1 VEHGAHF
8 LILYYPVPNLSI
20 TIRNCFIAVRR
31 RGCCANDPG
40 TSNRAPRVSA
50 RRPLDTLERV
60 EVSTN
65 ANLRALCVLDTGKG
79 KGAWATL
86 RLSLPVRVRARAS
99 PRLSHCVPLTAPLS
113 LCPPHRV
120 SLTVSPS
127 PRLSHRV
134 PPPSYHF
141 TCGNSTPMFG
151 PASSANAASSC
162 GCPPL
167 AAAHRCTHGEVQ
179 PPTMYKQPHHV

>member
-113 LCPPHRV
+113 LCLPHRV

-127 PRLSHRV
+127 PRLSLCASLTVSLSLCPPHRASLSV
-134 PPPSYHF
+134 PPSPCLSHCVSL
-141 TCGNSTPMFG
+141 TAPLA
-151 PASSANAASSC
+151 P
-162 GCPPL
+162 CPP
-167 AAAHRCTHGEVQ
+167 
-179 PPTMYKQPHHV
+179 P